1 MQYKRQKVGTV
12 AKRMKDRQYY
22 KFSLYGFLKNLRFFE
37 QFLILF
43 FLEKGIDYVKIGLLY
58 SIREITILILEIPSG
73 LVADAVGRRK
83 TMVGAFAMYIASFT
97 IFYFSNH
104 FGMMAL
110 AMLFFAF
117 GDAFRSG
124 VHKAMIFHYL
134 EKTGQTNRKV
144 EYYGHTRSW
153 SQTGSAISSLIAAFA
168 VFYYGSYRIIF
179 AATVIPYLTDML
191 LILSYPHYLDG
202 EIKPL
207 EADSLKQKFRLVLVA
222 VVQSVK
228 EIKLLRTLSNL
239 SLYTGYYKAV
249 KDYLQPVIMTFALSV
264 PLLTNTQWNAKQKT
278 ALFVGIF
285 YFFIYLLTAW
295 MSRSAGRFHRLFKQT
310 SKPMNS
316 TMIVGLVAG
325 VVLGIFYNQHLYFWA
340 VVGFLFIMMI
350 ENLRKPIGIAYV
362 AEQTDKRIMA
372 SVLSVESQAKSLFAA
387 VIAPIAGFFA
397 DRVGPGKAVLIVSV
411 LLLLLTPIYWLRKGN
426 KL

>member
-1 MQYKRQKVGTV
+1 MV
-12 AKRMKDRQYY
+12 AKQIKDRQYY
-22 KFSLYGFLKNLRFFE
+22 KFSLYGFFKNLRFFE

-58 SIREITILILEIPSG
+58 SLREIAIILLEIPSG

-83 TMVGAFAMYIASFT
+83 TMIGAFAMYIASF
-97 IFYFSNH
+97 ILFYFSNR
-104 FGMMAL
+104 FGLMVL

-134 EKTGQTNRKV
+134 EKTGQADQKV

-179 AATVIPYLTDML
+179 AATVIPYLLDML
-191 LILSYPHYLDG
+191 LIGSYPHYLDG

-207 EADSLKQKFRLVLVA
+207 EADSLKKKFRLVLMA
-222 VVQSVK
+222 VVQSIK

-249 KDYLQPVIMTFALSV
+249 KDYLQPVIMTFALSA
-264 PLLTNTQWNAKQKT
+264 PLLTHTPWHAKQKT
-278 ALFVGIF
+278 AVFVGVF

-295 MSRSAGRFHRLFKQT
+295 MSRSSGRFNRLFKQA
-310 SKPMNS
+310 SHPMNS
-316 TMIVGLVAG
+316 TIVAGLVAG
-325 VVLGIFYNQHLYFWA
+325 VALGILYDWHLYFWA
-340 VVGFLFIMMI
+340 VTGFLVIMMI
-350 ENLRKPIGIAYV
+350 ENLRKPIGIAFV
-362 AEQTDKRIMA
+362 AEQSDSRIMA

-387 VIAPIAGFFA
+387 VIAPIVGFFA
-397 DRVGPGKAVLIVSV
+397 DRFGPGTAIMLVS
-411 LLLLLTPIYWLRKGN
+411 LLLLLVAPVYWLREKA
-426 KL
+426 K